1 MRKKSYIFTKT
12 HEVDKD
18 KFAELLLAAKGSRT
32 MKDFA
37 DLCGANPST
46 FTRIIQKTNKG
57 ASSTE
62 LIEAIA
68 EHAAPKS
75 KVTIE
80 ALADANGYTVREDI
94 GLKVDELLRGPAN
107 AERLVRDVVTQALID
122 RGQEVR
128 MGHIRYD
135 FGKHMQLRPDA
146 LIMTSAF
153 GKENEIW
160 FVDSLVINNK
170 AKYTPGVFAST
181 VRHRAFDRISRF
193 SFISMSRIDLCR
205 PSRFTLA
212 VFDKDVYEAIVDEF
226 EETNVPTDIS
236 IMLIDAMNSTIAAEF
251 MLPHV
256 EKGCQDSYFMTT
268 PVVSNSDDYLSPED
282 YDDED

>member
-68 EHAAPKS
+68 RHAAPKS

-80 ALADANGYTVREDI
+80 ALADANGYSIREDI

-128 MGHIRYD
+128 MGHIRYN
-135 FGKHMQLRPDA
+135 FGKRMQLRPDA

-160 FVDSLVINNK
+160 FIDSLLFNTEK
-170 AKYTPGVFAST
+170 FAGGGLAGYA
-181 VRHRAFDRISRF
+181 RHRAFDRLSRF
-193 SFISMSRIDLCR
+193 AFISMSSNDVFQ
-205 PSRFTLA
+205 PTRFSLA
-212 VFDKDVYEAIVDEF
+212 VFDKEVFDAIVEEF
-226 EETNVPTDIS
+226 GETNVPTDIS
-236 IMLIDAMNSTIAAEF
+236 ILLIDAMNSTIADEY
-251 MLPHV
+251 MLPHMT
-256 EKGCQDSYFMTT
+256 KGQQDSYFMTT
-268 PVVSNSDDYLSPED
+268 PVVSNSDDYLRTED